1 MIPKKQKL
9 NALHSSQAGFTLIEA
24 LLAILVVTILMVGL
38 GPVIVLST
46 ATRVQARRVERATDA
61 AKTYIDGIRSG
72 AIAAPTTTVGVAPS
86 PTAGTGSS
94 SLLNGALPPSG
105 NLTCTT
111 GAAYCSLPDNV
122 FCVDLDDTAGCSP
135 NSPNDLVVQGF
146 RTATTSADAKDG
158 YRLGVRV
165 YRADAFKGGKTLI
178 AGTKKATFTGGTG
191 SSQREAPL
199 VEMTT
204 DIVTGKTTFSDWCNR
219 LKNSSN
225 NNNSGC

>member
-9 NALHSSQAGFTLIEA
+9 NALHSSQAGFTLIES

-72 AIAAPTTTVGVAPS
+72 AIAAPTTIVTTSNILLASAPVPTSAAELYCVNLDETVG
-86 PTAGTGSS
+86 
-94 SLLNGALPPSG
+94 
-105 NLTCTT
+105 C
-111 GAAYCSLPDNV
+111 
-122 FCVDLDDTAGCSP
+122 

-146 RTATTSADAKDG
+146 RTATASADAKDG

-165 YRADAFKGGKTLI
+165 YRADAFKGGKTII

-204 DIVTGKTTFSDWCNR
+204 EIVTGKTTFSDWCNR
-219 LKNSSN
+219 LKNTS